1 MNRNQQSEQAMKSG
15 FNCRTAVTTGQELIL
30 GSGSGLLVVCWNRT
44 LLTQGDQQVQH
55 CSVPPRVSKRRQ
67 SLLTLLYI
75 PYFLIPVLCGFI
87 HYFVTITPIERGEM
101 SRRPAGISRTRDQ
114 ISKQEDS

>member
-1 MNRNQQSEQAMKSG
+1 MSTNQQSEQAMKSG
-15 FNCRTAVTTGQELIL
+15 FNRRTAVTTGQELIL

-55 CSVPPRVSKRRQ
+55 CPRVSKRLQ
-67 SLLTLLYI
+67 SLLTILYI

-87 HYFVTITPIERGEM
+87 QTFVTITPIERGDI
-101 SRRPAGISRTRDQ
+101 SRRPGEMSCSRDL